1 MSDVEFVVIFLSG
14 LAVFSLFAGLYLGMW
29 GAGKIKGFTLRE
41 LWKQVKS
48 NFRENWL

>member
-1 MSDVEFVVIFLSG
+1 MSDVDFVVIFLAG

-41 LWKQVKS
+41 LWKQGKR
-48 NFRENWL
+48 NLHKGE